1 MSSATRFPHMHPGR
15 EYDIQRLPCGI
26 GTDLI
31 RVGTNPGID
40 SHAVTLHRSLA
51 LPYGC
56 VISGENVSRRTVS
69 CWVCFPRHPIS
80 PNAIRK
86 GETHREGHLVRG
98 TRFNA

>member
-1 MSSATRFPHMHPGR
+1 MHPGP
-15 EYDIQRLPCGI
+15 EYDVQRLPCGI

-31 RVGTNPGID
+31 GVGTNPGID
-40 SHAVTLHRSLA
+40 SHAVALHRSLA

-69 CWVCFPRHPIS
+69 CWVRFPRHLIF

-86 GETHREGHLVRG
+86 GKTRREGHFARS
-98 TRFNA
+98 TW

>member
-1 MSSATRFPHMHPGR
+1 MHSGP
-15 EYDIQRLPCGI
+15 EYDIQRLPYGI
-26 GTDLI
+26 GMDLI

-69 CWVCFPRHPIS
+69 CWVRFPRHLIF

-86 GETHREGHLVRG
+86 ERTH
-98 TRFNA
+98 

>member
-1 MSSATRFPHMHPGR
+1 MHPGP
-15 EYDIQRLPCGI
+15 EYDVQRLPCGI

-31 RVGTNPGID
+31 RVDTNPGID
-40 SHAVTLHRSLA
+40 GHAVALHRRLA

-69 CWVCFPRHPIS
+69 CWVRFPRHLIF

-86 GETHREGHLVRG
+86 GKTRREGHFARS
-98 TRFNA
+98 TW